1 MKIGCVV
8 QLTVD
13 SVQNQVW
20 SPQLSVGYFPNR
32 LQRSILQHIITN
44 HRPHHKGTSPH
55 PAVPAANLQPTGP
68 HPMGK
73 FGRDQGASPHPAG
86 TIGQPAATGPH
97 PAAKPV
103 FFSSIKRCDGNW
115 SLDHPSSKG
124 APRSRG
130 PAQTSALAVLCA
142 QQHSRAP
149 ARERNHLTHATC
161 ARPTHDVLCAQLSA
175 IRLHC
180 VRSRCASARP
190 AHVAHAPLRP
200 PPRSVVSAPPHA
212 AQRRR
217 AAQPPS
223 VPPRGMHPRPSAHP
237 WASRSPVPPVFA
249 LARIAAVRRG
259 DGLERADG

>member
-1 MKIGCVV
+1 MVLIFRTLV
-8 QLTVD
+8 
-13 SVQNQVW
+13 
-20 SPQLSVGYFPNR
+20 R
-32 LQRSILQHIITN
+32 
-44 HRPHHKGTSPH
+44 SPH
-55 PAVPAANLQPTGP
+55 SDFIKIQSESSLLVATPFVPV
-68 HPMGK
+68 HIFMGK
-73 FGRDQGASPHPAG
+73 FDRDQGASPHPAG

-161 ARPTHDVLCAQLSA
+161 ARPMHDVLCAQLSA

-180 VRSRCASARP
+180 VRSRCAKRATSSCRARATAP
-190 AHVAHAPLRP
+190 SAPLRCL
-200 PPRSVVSAPPHA
+200 SAPARGPAQTCSTAAVCAATWHA
-212 AQRRR
+212 PASLG
-217 AAQPPS
+217 AS
-223 VPPRGMHPRPSAHP
+223 VGLALSR
-237 WASRSPVPPVFA
+237 ASRFCIGTHCRCA
-249 LARIAAVRRG
+249 QG
-259 DGLERADG
+259 